1 MHLLYLNGD
10 KTLHDC
16 ADMDDKN
23 IHFSYIIKVKQ
34 ENKQHQIAHQFIMF
48 MSFIFHSQIQ

>member
-16 ADMDDKN
+16 SDMDEKN
-23 IHFSYIIKVKQ
+23 IHFSDMIKVIWFSSYNFYFFRIIFRIIKVIK
-34 ENKQHQIAHQFIMF
+34 
-48 MSFIFHSQIQ
+48 